1 MIKEQYNSLVME
13 RDSLKEHL
21 TNPQL
26 KGNLKVK
33 VQERLTIIR
42 EELSNAHHDQYN
54 KSGEKLKQA

>member
-1 MIKEQYNSLVME
+1 MKIEQYNSLVME

-26 KGNLKVK
+26 KGNLRVK

-42 EELSNAHHDQYN
+42 EELSNAHRTDYKQ
-54 KSGEKLKQA
+54 SGEKLKQA